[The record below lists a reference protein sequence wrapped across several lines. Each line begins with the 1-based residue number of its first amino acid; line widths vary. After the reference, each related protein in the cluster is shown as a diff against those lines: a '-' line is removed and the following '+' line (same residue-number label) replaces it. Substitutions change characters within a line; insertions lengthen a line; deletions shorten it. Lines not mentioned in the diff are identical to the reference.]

1 MYVCLLSLSFLLGM
15 FLVSD
20 EREGVLV
27 SAFVMPKE
35 TYDIAKETYDIAK
48 ETYYITEETHCM
60 ANEI

>member
-1 MYVCLLSLSFLLGM
+1 MYACLFSLSFLLGM
-15 FLVSD
+15 FLVSE

-35 TYDIAKETYDIAK
+35 TYDIAKETY
-48 ETYYITEETHCM
+48 YITEETHCM